1 MERIRVF
8 APATVANV
16 ASGFDVLGFAL
27 ERPGDIVTLTRSA
40 QKGVHITSIT
50 GDGGRLPADPAQ
62 NTAAVAAAALLKA
75 IDEPFGLEIA
85 LEKGMPLASGLG
97 SSAASAVA
105 AVTGANLLAGSP
117 LRREELLPF
126 TLLSEQAACGSAHAD
141 NTAPALLGGFVLIRS
156 YDPLDV
162 VRLPVPAGL
171 ACAVVH
177 PHTEVRTED
186 ARRIMHKE
194 IRLSQAIRQWGNL
207 AALVAALY
215 RGDLELLGRSLQDV
229 VAEPVRSVLIP
240 GFDAVKAAALNAG
253 ALGCSISGS
262 GPSLFALCATVETA
276 ARAGSAMKTAF
287 AGAGLDAD
295 LFLSRVNPD
304 GPAVLGEETAD
315 KSDAAGGMSAGKTD
329 AAERMSADRTD
340 AAGGMR

>member
-1 MERIRVF
+1 MEQIRVF

-27 ERPGDIVTLTRSA
+27 EQPGDVVTLTRTRLP
-40 QKGVHITSIT
+40 GVRVTAIH
-50 GDGGRLPADPAQ
+50 GDQGRLPFDSGK
-62 NTAAVAAAALLKA
+62 NTAAVAAGALLAA
-75 IDEPFGLEIA
+75 IGDPFGLE
-85 LEKGMPLASGLG
+85 LVVEKRMPLASGLG

-117 LRREELLPF
+117 LGKEQLLPF
-126 TLLSEQAACGSAHAD
+126 TLLSEKAACGSAHAD
-141 NTAPALLGGFVLIRS
+141 NVAPALLGGFVLVRS
-156 YDPLDV
+156 TEPLDIIQ
-162 VRLPVPAGL
+162 LPVPPGL

-186 ARRIMHKE
+186 ARRILRKE
-194 IRLSQAIRQWGNL
+194 IQLAVAIRQWGNL

-240 GFDAVKAAALNAG
+240 GFDAVKAAALAAG

-262 GPSLFALCATVETA
+262 GPSVFALCADLAACASAGAAMTA
-276 ARAGSAMKTAF
+276 AFRQ
-287 AGAGLDAD
+287 AGLASD
-295 LFLSRVNPD
+295 LYISKVNTA
-304 GPAVLGEETAD
+304 GPKLLEIPGNGG
-315 KSDAAGGMSAGKTD
+315 AA
-329 AAERMSADRTD
+329 
-340 AAGGMR
+340 